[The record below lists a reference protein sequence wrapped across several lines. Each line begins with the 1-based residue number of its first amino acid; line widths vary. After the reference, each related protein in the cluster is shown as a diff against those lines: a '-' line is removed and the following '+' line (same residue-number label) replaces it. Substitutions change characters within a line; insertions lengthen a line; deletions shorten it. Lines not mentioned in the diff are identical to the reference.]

1 MIFRVTNFV
10 SSVPD
15 LTLSVVK
22 SYIDNVTFGKL
33 LGRKYL
39 VSLSSYNFRGLG
51 SLTKVFVQ
59 CLGHELLCS
68 DLE

>member
-22 SYIDNVTFGKL
+22 SYINIVIFGKL
-33 LGRKYL
+33 LGSKYL
-39 VSLSSYNFRGLG
+39 VSLSLVIISEGL
-51 SLTKVFVQ
+51 VA
-59 CLGHELLCS
+59 
-68 DLE
+68 